1 MNALTRTRVQM
12 AAAGGAIG
20 YLVLLFLGWGAF
32 AGFLP
37 PTSPSAT
44 STDIAALFASDHTR
58 VRIGMVL
65 VMFAAFVFIPFAAVA
80 GQYIARIEGGAGI
93 LTYTLLLGGAGNMVL
108 TFYPAIWWL
117 TAAYRPDRG
126 ADQIYL
132 VNDMAWLQ
140 FIGGATIFFAMPLA
154 LGIATL
160 CDKSSQPVF
169 PRWFGYANIWI
180 ILTVIPDQLLF
191 FSTADRLP
199 GTGCSACG
207 SPLSHSA
214 PSSSSALS
222 CCDVRS
228 SGTERRSMRVIV
240 HASVRYLTQMASWPG
255 LKELDRR
262 VVGRFI
268 MCERSFTKLDRPT
281 SIDAMDVQQR
291 DVPHHSTNRTAQ

>member
-44 STDIAALFASDHTR
+44 STDVAALFESDHTR
-58 VRIGMVL
+58 IRIGMLL

-80 GQYIARIEGGAGI
+80 GQYVARIEGGAGI

-180 ILTVIPDQLLF
+180 ILTVVPDQLLF
-191 FSTADRLP
+191 FFHGGPFAWNGLFGLWIPVVAFSAFFILSFILLRRAILRDRAAI
-199 GTGCSACG
+199 SA
-207 SPLSHSA
+207 S
-214 PSSSSALS
+214 
-222 CCDVRS
+222 DRS
-228 SGTERRSMRVIV
+228 RNCEIPDTDGQLARPER
-240 HASVRYLTQMASWPG
+240 AG
-255 LKELDRR
+255 
-262 VVGRFI
+262 
-268 MCERSFTKLDRPT
+268 
-281 SIDAMDVQQR
+281 
-291 DVPHHSTNRTAQ
+291 